1 MEKEFVIQLK
11 NGMVLSRNE
20 ALQVKVQYEI
30 YCTQEYLE
38 ENYSKEIPLDAM
50 HIFAINVRNRMD
62 KYNETEEVAIEELL
76 KTSLPALK
84 RKEVAL

>member
-1 MEKEFVIQLK
+1 MEKEFVIQLR

-76 KTSLPALK
+76 KTSLPTLK

>member
-1 MEKEFVIQLK
+1 MEKEFVIQLR

-62 KYNETEEVAIEELL
+62 KYNETEEVAVEELL
-76 KTSLPALK
+76 KTSLPTLK

>member
-1 MEKEFVIQLK
+1 MEKEFVIQLR

-38 ENYSKEIPLDAM
+38 ENCSKEIPLDAM

>member
-1 MEKEFVIQLK
+1 MEKEFVIQLR

>member
-1 MEKEFVIQLK
+1 MEKEFVIQLR

-50 HIFAINVRNRMD
+50 HIFAINVRNRMG

-76 KTSLPALK
+76 KTSLPTLK

>member
-1 MEKEFVIQLK
+1 MEKEFVIQLR

-76 KTSLPALK
+76 KNSLPTLK